1 MSRTKIAMIAMV
13 AMGRLIMVFEILQY
27 GFMQRALVSGVAVA
41 ITCSIVG
48 LFLVLRRQ
56 SLFADALSHMAF
68 GGIAIGLFTN
78 LYPIWTA
85 FIVSIFAALGI
96 TKLRESTKIPPDS
109 AVAVLLSAG
118 LAVGV
123 ILIGLAG
130 GFTLDLYSFLF
141 GSILLVSM
149 QDQEIIL
156 VASALI
162 LSILYFIY
170 RELVYIAF
178 DEEQAQVSGI
188 NVSRLNYIFIVLASI
203 VVITSIRL
211 VGVLLISSLIVIP
224 NITAMVFGKGFKKT
238 AMISVSIGI
247 LSVLTGIVI
256 SYVMNLAP
264 GGTIVL
270 VSVTVFLAAI
280 ITRDL
285 NKRTMTGSRQ
295 RKIRSLH

>member
-1 MSRTKIAMIAMV
+1 MIAMV
-13 AMGRLIMVFEILQY
+13 AKGRLIMVFEILQY

-41 ITCSIVG
+41 ITCSVVG

-68 GGIAIGLFTN
+68 GGIAIGLFAN

-224 NITAMVFGKGFKKT
+224 NITAMMFGKGFKKT

-285 NKRTMTGSRQ
+285 NKRIMTGSRQ
-295 RKIRSLH
+295 RKIRTFNNC

>member
-1 MSRTKIAMIAMV
+1 
-13 AMGRLIMVFEILQY
+13 MVFEILQY
-27 GFMQRALVSGVAVA
+27 GFMQRALMSGVAVA
-41 ITCSIVG
+41 ITCSTIG

-68 GGIAIGLFTN
+68 GGIAIGLFAN

-123 ILIGLAG
+123 VLIGLSG

-141 GSILLVSM
+141 GNILLISIS
-149 QDQEIIL
+149 DQEIIL
-156 VASALI
+156 VASAVI
-162 LSILYFIY
+162 LSILYFVY
-170 RELVYIAF
+170 RKLMYVAF
-178 DEEQAQVSGI
+178 DEEQAKVSGI
-188 NVSRLNYIFIVLASI
+188 NVSRLNYLFIVLASI
-203 VVITSIRL
+203 TVIASIRL

-224 NITAMVFGKGFKKT
+224 NITAIMFGKGFKKT
-238 AMISVSIGI
+238 ALISISIAI
-247 LSVLTGIVI
+247 LSVLIGIVI
-256 SYVMNLAP
+256 SYIMNLAP

-270 VSVTVFLAAI
+270 VSVTAFLATITAKYLINRI
-280 ITRDL
+280 IGTR
-285 NKRTMTGSRQ
+285 RTVVTTS
-295 RKIRSLH
+295 

>member
-13 AMGRLIMVFEILQY
+13 AKGRLIMVFEILQY

-41 ITCSIVG
+41 ITCSVVG

-68 GGIAIGLFTN
+68 GGIAIGLFAN

-156 VASALI
+156 VASVLI

-224 NITAMVFGKGFKKT
+224 NITAMMFGKGFKKT
-238 AMISVSIGI
+238 VMISVSIGI

-295 RKIRSLH
+295 RKIRSLQ